1 MAGKFTEFR
10 FGWPVV
16 AASALGI
23 GLGLSPLPFYTLGVF
38 APAFTAEF
46 GWRQDQ
52 IMAAFT
58 ILTIGV
64 WILSPMIGFVADRLG
79 VRRVVLI
86 SIVSFSLAM
95 MAFAFNTGSLTF
107 YYALWVVLG
116 LTGVGTL
123 PITWTRAVNSWFFE
137 RRGLALG
144 IALVGTGLFGFVVTN
159 YSNYLIQEFG
169 WRIAY
174 VGVGILPLA
183 IAFPIAWLALYE
195 SDDPK
200 VARRA
205 KGLRKSVSSDAAAM
219 VNTGISFGRAL
230 KDWRLWLL
238 AYAFVPISFAVG
250 GPIPNLVVMLGTKGF
265 EPTNAAFLASLLGL
279 PGVILGR
286 LIGGYLIDHLW
297 APAVAAVI
305 LSLPAASVLT
315 LAQPDLTF
323 VTAAAAIIFLGFA
336 AGVEY
341 DLMAYLVSRYF
352 GMVNYGA
359 IYGLLYGFFAAGAGI
374 GPVVFAYVYETTGS
388 YDTILR
394 VSSVLFVAG
403 ALPLLLLGKYRDFS
417 AAPIVADEEGPHA

>member
-1 MAGKFTEFR
+1 MASRFAEFR

-38 APAFTAEF
+38 APSFTAEF

-52 IMAAFT
+52 IMLAFF
-58 ILTIGV
+58 ILTVCV
-64 WILSPMIGFVADRLG
+64 WILSPLVGFVADKWG
-79 VRRVVLI
+79 VRRVVLV
-86 SIVSFSLAM
+86 SIASFSVVM
-95 MAFAFNTGSLTF
+95 MAFSLNTGSLTL
-107 YYALWVVLG
+107 YYLIWVVLAFV
-116 LTGVGTL
+116 GVGTL
-123 PITWTRAVNSWFFE
+123 PITWTRAVNSWFLE

-144 IALVGTGLFGFVVTN
+144 IALVGTGLFGFLVTN
-159 YSNYLIQEFG
+159 YSSYLIQTFG
-169 WRIAY
+169 WRLAY
-174 VGVGILPLA
+174 VGVGILPLV
-183 IAFPIAWLALYE
+183 IAFPVAWFALYE
-195 SDDPK
+195 SSDSR
-200 VARRA
+200 VAERA
-205 KGLRKSVSSDAAAM
+205 KDLRRTVSSNATAQ
-219 VNTGISFGRAL
+219 VQTGIKFAQAL

-250 GPIPNLVVMLGTKGF
+250 GPIPNLVVMLGSKGF

-286 LIGGYLIDHLW
+286 LIGGYMLDHIW

-305 LSLPAASVLT
+305 LSMPAFSVLA
-315 LAQPDLTF
+315 LAQGDLTF
-323 VTAAAAIIFLGFA
+323 AMAAMAIVLLGFA

-352 GMVNYGA
+352 GMINYGA

-374 GPVVFAYVYETTGS
+374 GPVVFASVYEETGS
-388 YDTILR
+388 YDPILKF
-394 VSSVLFVAG
+394 SSVLFLAG

-417 AAPIVADEEGPHA
+417 PAPIVSDEEGPHG